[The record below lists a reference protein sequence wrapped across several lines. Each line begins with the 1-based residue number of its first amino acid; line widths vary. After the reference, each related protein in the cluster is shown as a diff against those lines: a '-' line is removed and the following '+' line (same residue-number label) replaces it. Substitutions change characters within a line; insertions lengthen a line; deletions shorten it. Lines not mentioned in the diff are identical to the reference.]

1 MDNIQV
7 FSNDQF
13 GQVRTIFKDGEPW
26 FVAADVCKALK
37 IGNSSMAMSRLDDD
51 EKADISL
58 TDISSNGVAQRR
70 DFSIINEPGLY
81 SLVLSSRKPEA
92 KVFKRWITHEVIP
105 TIRKTGGYV
114 NNEDMFVESYFP
126 HADEFTKTFLRA
138 QLTEVRMAQK
148 EIEQL
153 KPKAEYYDIVLRN
166 PNVVPI
172 SVIAKDYGMSA
183 QSMNALLHDMGIQY
197 RCANKYWLPYQK
209 HASKGYTHSSTYL
222 DKQGNTHMQTNWTQE
237 GRLFIYEQLKREGI
251 LPLVE
256 RKQIV

>member
-13 GQVRTIFKDGEPW
+13 GQVRTVFKDGEPW
-26 FVAADVCKALK
+26 FVAIDVCKALEIK
-37 IGNSSMAMSRLDDD
+37 NGRDAMSRLADD
-51 EKADISL
+51 EKADVGLI
-58 TDISSNGVAQRR
+58 DVSSNGIAQRR
-70 DFSIINEPGLY
+70 DFSIVNEPGLY
-81 SLVLSSRKPEA
+81 TLVLGSRKPEA
-92 KVFKRWITHEVIP
+92 KAFKRWVTHEVIP

-114 NNEDMFVESYFP
+114 NDETIFVENYFS
-126 HADEFTKTFLRA
+126 HVDEFTKSFLRA
-138 QLTEVRMAQK
+138 QLAEVRMAQK

-153 KPKAEYYDIVLRN
+153 KPKAAYYDIVLRN

-183 QSMNALLHDMGIQY
+183 QALNSLLHDMGIQY
-197 RCANKYWLPYQK
+197 RCVNKYWLPYQK
-209 HASKGYTHSSTYL
+209 YASKGYTHSSTYL
-222 DKQGNTHMQTNWTQE
+222 DKQGNTHMQTNWTQS
-237 GRLFIYEQLKREGI
+237 GRLFIYERLKREGI

>member
-13 GQVRTIFKDGEPW
+13 GQVRTVFKDGEPW
-26 FVAADVCKALK
+26 FVAADVCRALS
-37 IGNSSMAMSRLDDD
+37 IANPSDALRRLDDD
-51 EKADISL
+51 EKAL
-58 TDISSNGVAQRR
+58 V
-70 DFSIINEPGLY
+70 SIEGLSRGNDSGNIVNEPGLY
-81 SLVLSSRKPEA
+81 SLVLGSRKPEA
-92 KVFKRWITHEVIP
+92 KAFKRWITHEVIP

-256 RKQIV
+256 REQIV

>member
-13 GQVRTIFKDGEPW
+13 GQVRTILKDGEPW
-26 FVAADVCKALK
+26 FVAADVCMALE
-37 IGNSSMAMSRLDDD
+37 IRNSRDAMGRLDDD
-51 EKADISL
+51 EKDVGL
-58 TDISSNGVAQRR
+58 TDTLGGAQNMT
-70 DFSIINEPGLY
+70 IVNEPGLY
-81 SLVLSSRKPEA
+81 TLVLGSRKPEA

-126 HADEFTKTFLRA
+126 HVDEFTKTFLRA

-237 GRLFIYEQLKREGI
+237 GRLFIYEQLKRKGI

-256 RKQIV
+256 RKQTV

>member
-13 GQVRTIFKDGEPW
+13 GQVRTVFKDGEPW
-26 FVAADVCKALK
+26 FVAADVCRALS
-37 IGNSSMAMSRLDDD
+37 IANPSDALRRLDDD
-51 EKADISL
+51 EKAL
-58 TDISSNGVAQRR
+58 V
-70 DFSIINEPGLY
+70 SIEGLSRGNDSGNIVNEPGLY
-81 SLVLSSRKPEA
+81 SLVLGSRKPEA
-92 KVFKRWITHEVIP
+92 KAFKRWITHEVIP

-153 KPKAEYYDIVLRN
+153 KPKAEYYDMVLRN

-256 RKQIV
+256 REQIV

>member
-13 GQVRTIFKDGEPW
+13 GQVRTVFKDGEPW
-26 FVAADVCKALK
+26 FVVADVCRALEIQNHK
-37 IGNSSMAMSRLDDD
+37 DAIKRLDSD
-51 EKADISL
+51 EKSGVDLADPHGRVQ
-58 TDISSNGVAQRR
+58 TTNCV
-70 DFSIINEPGLY
+70 NKPGLY
-81 SLVLSSRKPEA
+81 TLVLGSRKPEA
-92 KVFKRWITHEVIP
+92 KAFKLWITHEVIP

-126 HADEFTKTFLRA
+126 HVDEFTKTFLRA

>member
-7 FSNDQF
+7 FSNNQF
-13 GQVRTIFKDGEPW
+13 GQVRTVFKDGEPW

-51 EKADISL
+51 EKMTLSL
-58 TDISSNGVAQRR
+58 TEGHSGQRGGAQMQALV
-70 DFSIINEPGLY
+70 NEPGLY

-92 KVFKRWITHEVIP
+92 KAFKRWITHEVIP

>member
-13 GQVRTIFKDGEPW
+13 GQVRTVFKDGEPW
-26 FVAADVCKALK
+26 FVAADVCRALS
-37 IGNSSMAMSRLDDD
+37 IANPSDALRRLDDD
-51 EKADISL
+51 EKAL
-58 TDISSNGVAQRR
+58 V
-70 DFSIINEPGLY
+70 SIEGLSRGNDSGNIVNEPGLY
-81 SLVLSSRKPEA
+81 SLVLGSRKPEA
-92 KVFKRWITHEVIP
+92 KAFKRWITHEVIP

-153 KPKAEYYDIVLRN
+153 KPKAAYYDIVLRN